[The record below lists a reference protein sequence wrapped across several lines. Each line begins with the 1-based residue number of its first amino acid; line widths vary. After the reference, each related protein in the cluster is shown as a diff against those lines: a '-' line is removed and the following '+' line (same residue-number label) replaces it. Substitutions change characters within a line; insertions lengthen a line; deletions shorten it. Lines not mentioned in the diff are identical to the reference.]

1 MYTHTTPQC
10 NANTRQIVAMLEM
23 FCTGKKK
30 KKKNTEK
37 LGSVKVWLEEETN
50 KKENTID
57 ASKRNDSIITELD
70 PLRKL

>member
-23 FCTGKKK
+23 FCTGKK
-30 KKKNTEK
+30 NTEK
-37 LGSVKVWLEEETN
+37 LGSGKVWLEEETN